1 MAKIVTN
8 KNKITELFGR
18 QVAAVFPSRERAE
31 EILGAGKQL
40 TFYLGIDPTGPDI
53 HLGHTTNLLVLKKLA
68 GLGHKIILLIG
79 DFTAQ
84 TGDPTDK
91 DATRRTL
98 TAEEVKTNSKT
109 YLKQVTKILPK
120 GLFTVRYNSQWL
132 GKLTFDEVRKLTRQ
146 ITVQQTITRDMFQKR
161 LADNKPITVEEF
173 LYPLMQGYDSVAM
186 AVDGE
191 IGGTDQT
198 FNMLMGRDLVKN
210 ILGKEKIVITTK
222 LLEDPQ
228 TKKKLMNKSEGRY
241 ISLNDSPPEMFG
253 KTMALPDNAILPV
266 FSYVTELPD
275 QKIAEIERRLNGGE
289 NPKTLKEELAYELVK
304 IYHGEKAAGQAQAE
318 FKKVFSEGQ
327 LPSALAEF
335 KISNGSMSIVT
346 LLEKWLKISA
356 SAAKRLI
363 DQNGVKVNDQVVSG
377 WDREIKPGDVVKA
390 GPRRFVRVV

>member
-1 MAKIVTN
+1 M
-8 KNKITELFGR
+8 
-18 QVAAVFPSRERAE
+18 
-31 EILGAGKQL
+31 
-40 TFYLGIDPTGPDI
+40 
-53 HLGHTTNLLVLKKLA
+53 KKLA

-98 TAEEVKTNSKT
+98 TAEEVKTNTKT

-120 GLFTVRYNSQWL
+120 GSFTVRYNSQWL
-132 GKLTFDEVRKLTRQ
+132 GKLTFDEVRKLTRR

-210 ILGKEKIVITTK
+210 ILGKEKIVIATK

-275 QKIAEIERRLNGGE
+275 PRIAEIERRLNDGE

-356 SAAKRLI
+356 SEAKRLI

>member
-1 MAKIVTN
+1 MAKVITN
-8 KNKITELFGR
+8 KEKITELFSR
-18 QVAAVFPSRERAE
+18 HVAAVFPSRERAE
-31 EILGAGKQL
+31 EMLGSGKQL

-79 DFTAQ
+79 DFTAE

-98 TAEEVKTNSKT
+98 TAEEIKTNTKT
-109 YLKQVTKILPK
+109 YLEQVTKILPE
-120 GLFTVRYNSQWL
+120 GSFAVRYNSQWL
-132 GKLTFDEVRKLTRQ
+132 GKLTFDEIRKLTRR
-146 ITVQQTITRDMFQKR
+146 ITVQQTIARDMFQKR

-198 FNMLMGRDLVKN
+198 FNMLVGRDLVKN

-241 ISLNDSPPEMFG
+241 ISLNDSPSEMFG

-275 QKIAEIERRLNGGE
+275 QKIAELERRLNGGE
-289 NPKTLKEELAYELVK
+289 NPKTLKEELACELVK
-304 IYHGEKAAGQAQAE
+304 MYHGEKTAGQARAE

-327 LPSALAEF
+327 PPSELAEF
-335 KISNGSMSIVT
+335 KIGSDSTSIIA
-346 LLEKWLKISA
+346 LLEGWLKISA
-356 SAAKRLI
+356 SEAKRLI
-363 DQNGVKVNDQVVSG
+363 DQNGVKINGQIISG
-377 WDREIKPGDVVKA
+377 WDREIKPGDIIKA
-390 GPRRFVRVV
+390 GPRRFVRAV